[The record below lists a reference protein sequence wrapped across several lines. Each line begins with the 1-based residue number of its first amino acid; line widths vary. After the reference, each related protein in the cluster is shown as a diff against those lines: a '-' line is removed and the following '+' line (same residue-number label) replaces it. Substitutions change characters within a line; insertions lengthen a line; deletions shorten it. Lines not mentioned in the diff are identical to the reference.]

1 MKTGYKEILF
11 TILEDFFKSYL
22 ILNQLIEVGEDAVK
36 LYRHWKNEIPISKKF
51 TPFIR
56 KLLDMYINS

>member
-36 LYRHWKNEIPISKKF
+36 LYGH
-51 TPFIR
+51 
-56 KLLDMYINS
+56 